1 MTRRTLAHNTILVGD
16 VRERLNDLP
25 ADSIDTIITS
35 PPYMQLRDYGVK
47 DQIGLE
53 EHVDQWVNELR
64 IVAAGLA
71 RVLKPGGAFWL
82 NLGDSYSR
90 HDRTGAPPKS
100 LLLAPERVAL
110 ALIADGW
117 ILRSKVIWAKTN
129 SMPASVADR
138 LACTWEVV
146 YLFVRSPR
154 YHFDLD
160 AIRVPHRSPTNMT
173 PARTRPPGYPPT
185 KAGPPSWAGPL
196 AGNNSGLA
204 RLKAAGIPGHPAG
217 KNPGDVW
224 TMATSTFRGGH
235 FATFPPQ
242 LVARP
247 LLATCPE
254 RVCSRCARPWT
265 RPRQRSARRG
275 PLAPACACR
284 TSSRRGVVLDPFF
297 GAGTVGL
304 VAEQHDRDWIGI
316 ELNPAFA
323 NLAEQRIAHART
335 TATRTAVHTSPT
347 RPRRTRTAEHA
358 DDTALRA
365 RAASHTCPSHQSHRK
380 EVTHAPRTRTTNKRD

>member
-1 MTRRTLAHNTILVGD
+1 MSRRALPRNTILLGD
-16 VRERLNDLP
+16 VRERLGDLP
-25 ADSIDTIITS
+25 AGSIDTIITS
-35 PPYMQLRDYGVK
+35 PPYMQLRNYGVT

-53 EHVDQWVNELR
+53 DHVDAWVNELR
-64 IVAAGLA
+64 LVAAGLA
-71 RVLKPGGAFWL
+71 RVLKPSGSWWL

-90 HDRTGAPPKS
+90 HTHTGAPPKS
-100 LLLAPERVAL
+100 LLLAPERLAIAL
-110 ALIADGW
+110 VADGW
-117 ILRSKVIWAKTN
+117 VLRSKVIWAKTN

-160 AIRVPHRSPTNMT
+160 AIRIPHRSPTNRK
-173 PARTRPPGYPPT
+173 PARTTIAGYPPHT
-185 KAGPPSWAGPL
+185 AGPPSWAGPL
-196 AGNNSGLA
+196 AGNNTGLA

-224 TMATSTFRGGH
+224 TMATSTFRGEH

-242 LVARP
+242 LVERP

-265 RPRQRSARRG
+265 RPPQRSAKCNNLTATCECNAR
-275 PLAPACACR
+275 
-284 TSSRRGVVLDPFF
+284 SRAGVVLDPFF
-297 GAGTVGL
+297 GSGTVGV
-304 VAEQHDRDWIGI
+304 VAQQHHRDWIGI

-323 NLAEQRIAHART
+323 KLAEQRIAHART
-335 TATRTAVHTSPT
+335 TTRTDGRTSTTSTT
-347 RPRRTRTAEHA
+347 RSQHPQRRGTSA
-358 DDTALRA
+358 DRA
-365 RAASHTCPSHQSHRK
+365 RPSHQSHRK
-380 EVTHAPRTRTTNKRD
+380 EVTHVPRERTTT